1 MQAISNLWSRFRS
14 WPFRKRLRVTQQEVI
29 IEAARQL
36 GIADPRWLDGLI
48 AMESGHD
55 PRIVAHYPYN
65 QSRLDKG
72 VDTVPL
78 YAKGLIQFID
88 STAKALG
95 FADSTDLVT
104 KLPDYESQMF
114 GAVVPYLKQYAPFP
128 TEQSLYLAVFY
139 PAYRDK
145 PANTLFPDSVR
156 TANPGI
162 NTPADYVALVN
173 KRVEQSRLIQTAV
186 KTASIGLYLVL
197 GAVIYF
203 FVLKRG

>member
-1 MQAISNLWSRFRS
+1 M
-14 WPFRKRLRVTQQEVI
+14 TQQETIV
-29 IEAARQL
+29 EAARQL

-48 AMESGHD
+48 AMESNHE
-55 PRIVAHYPYN
+55 PQIVAHYPYN
-65 QSRLDKG
+65 QSRLDSG
-72 VDTVPL
+72 RDTVPL

-95 FADSTDLVT
+95 FADSTDLIT

-156 TANPGI
+156 SANPGI

-173 KRVEQSRLIQTAV
+173 KRVEQSRIIQTAA
-186 KTASIGLYLVL
+186 KAAGIGLY
-197 GAVIYF
+197 VIAGLMLYF
-203 FVLKRG
+203 FVLKRS